1 MAQNGI
7 TDTSSITPP
16 WAAHSSNF
24 LLALFQTDTSTINK
38 FLPNGVYA
46 LSNENGLATTG
57 LEIYGTDST
66 NGAPIYKAAF
76 IYVEIMGHQSE
87 SNMPGHWIIW
97 GKTNHKLLAQSL
109 KTNFGF
115 PFEYEPD
122 ILVKTIEPGHYLGSI
137 EPNNIKIEL
146 SAITDQPIAGS
157 VPRAGPHVVND
168 WLKPEVFLL

>member
-1 MAQNGI
+1 MKTFIAIVTLIAILTGKLMAQNGI

-115 PFEYEPD
+115 KYD
-122 ILVKTIEPGHYLGSI
+122 GKTRQWTYCT
-137 EPNNIKIEL
+137 IK
-146 SAITDQPIAGS
+146 STMAQYR
-157 VPRAGPHVVND
+157 PRCQNRRYKH
-168 WLKPEVFLL
+168 